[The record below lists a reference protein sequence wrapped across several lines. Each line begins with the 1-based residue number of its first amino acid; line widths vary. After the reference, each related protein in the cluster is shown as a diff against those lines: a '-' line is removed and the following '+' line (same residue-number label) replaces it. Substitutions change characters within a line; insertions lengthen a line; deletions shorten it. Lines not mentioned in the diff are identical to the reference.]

1 VWATVQTIFYRF
13 DTIQPVPMTVL
24 IVDDHPSFRGSAR
37 ALLEA
42 EGYEVVG
49 EAENGLDGLDA
60 ARALR
65 PDVVLLDVQ
74 LPDID
79 GFEVASRL
87 TQDAGAPAVVLISS
101 RDGSDFGHLVRDS
114 GARGFIPKAEL
125 SGDAIAALV

>member
-1 VWATVQTIFYRF
+1 MWATVQTIFHRF
-13 DTIQPVPMTVL
+13 DTIRPVPMTVL

-79 GFEVASRL
+79 GLEVAARL
-87 TQDAGAPAVVLISS
+87 SQNGSGPAIVLTSS
-101 RDGSDFGHLVRDS
+101 RDLADLGLVRERS
-114 GARGFIPKAEL
+114 PVRGFIPKAEL
-125 SGDAIAALV
+125 SGAALEALL

>member
-1 VWATVQTIFYRF
+1 VWATVQTIFHRF
-13 DTIQPVPMTVL
+13 DTIRPVPMTVL

-65 PDVVLLDVQ
+65 PDLVLLDVQ

>member
-1 VWATVQTIFYRF
+1 MWATVQTIFHRF
-13 DTIQPVPMTVL
+13 DTIRPVPMTVL

-65 PDVVLLDVQ
+65 PDLVLLDVQ

-87 TQDAGAPAVVLISS
+87 TQDAGAPAVVLISRHPPPAAS
-101 RDGSDFGHLVRDS
+101 SSIL
-114 GARGFIPKAEL
+114 
-125 SGDAIAALV
+125 ALVGRVGRGRPPPRRLRKVR